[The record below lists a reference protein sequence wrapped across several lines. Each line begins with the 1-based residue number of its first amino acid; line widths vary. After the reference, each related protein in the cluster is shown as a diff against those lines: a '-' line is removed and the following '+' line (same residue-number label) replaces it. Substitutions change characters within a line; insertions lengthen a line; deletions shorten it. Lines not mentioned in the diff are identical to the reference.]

1 MSEQRTLVDAGGRTH
16 RFPPPL
22 EHAYVVEDGRVRTR
36 SLEAHV
42 VDHCNL
48 TCAECC
54 SLSPLLPPRLTS
66 PGDLA
71 RDLALAA
78 RVLAPRVFK
87 LVGGEPLLHPEI
99 VELARVARRSRIAPR
114 LSLTT
119 NGLLLPKMPDALW
132 QELDAL
138 TVSRY
143 PTPALPGELVAEVE
157 AKAARFHVALN
168 WKQQDGFVTMSL
180 PRPREDEAETAAIW
194 SRCWLRERC
203 HLLQGGRF
211 YTCTRPVHLQT
222 RLGPAHDL
230 SGDGLSL
237 DGTTADTLLTYLRR
251 EPPLAACAHCAGG
264 DAPMEPH
271 RLLPAAELRRL
282 RAAPAAPA
290 PAPVPAAPAP
300 ALTPIAAA
308 GTRPE
313 PA

>member
-1 MSEQRTLVDAGGRTH
+1 MVEPRTLVDPSGRTH

-22 EHAYVVEDGRVRTR
+22 EHAYAVEGGRVKTR

-54 SLSPLLPPRLTS
+54 SLSPLLPPRVTA
-66 PGDLA
+66 PAELA

-78 RVLAPRVFK
+78 AVLAPRVFK

-99 VELARVARRSRIAPR
+99 VELARVARRSGIAPR
-114 LSLTT
+114 VSLTT
-119 NGLLLPKMPDALW
+119 NGLLLPRMPDALW
-132 QELDAL
+132 EQLDAL

-143 PTPALPGELVAEVE
+143 PAPALSAAQVAAIE
-157 AKAARFHVALN
+157 AKAARSCVRLN
-168 WKQQDGFVTMSL
+168 WKRQDAFVTMSRPA
-180 PRPREDEAETAAIW
+180 PRGDEAETAAIW
-194 SRCWLRERC
+194 ARCWLRERC
-203 HLLQGGRF
+203 HLVRDGRF

-222 RLGPAHDL
+222 WLGPAHDL
-230 SGDGLSL
+230 AGDGIPLAGATP
-237 DGTTADTLLTYLRR
+237 DILLTYLRR
-251 EPPLAACAHCAGG
+251 EAPLAACARCAGG
-264 DAPMEPH
+264 DAPLSPH

-282 RAAPAAPA
+282 RR
-290 PAPVPAAPAP
+290 PAP
-300 ALTPIAAA
+300 ALTPSDAA